1 MLAVTLGHKKC
12 ARILLNHNASVNV
25 TDHSG
30 FNGTSAFYGLFYVEH
45 NFCSKVLHE
54 AVTTTD
60 PEFIRDVYEQKEV
73 QRYSSRV
80 DGIPNLLSKIC
91 DVSS

>member
-1 MLAVTLGHKKC
+1 M
-12 ARILLNHNASVNV
+12 
-25 TDHSG
+25 
-30 FNGTSAFYGLFYVEH
+30 FP
-45 NFCSKVLHE
+45 VLHE
-54 AVTTTD
+54 AVTSAD

-91 DVSS
+91 DVSDGMVAFVPTDDRIHFKIDNRFLFGDEMGIY

>member
-1 MLAVTLGHKKC
+1 MEQKDPRGRTPVMLAVTLGHKKC
-12 ARILLNHNASVNV
+12 AQILLNHNASVNV
-25 TDHSG
+25 TDATG
-30 FNGTSAFYGLFYVEH
+30 FN
-45 NFCSKVLHE
+45 VLHE
-54 AVTTTD
+54 AVTTAD

-91 DVSS
+91 DVSRT